1 MDMQASW
8 LEVDAAD
15 APSTSEP
22 EPRPHPL
29 AAPPPASRIF
39 YVSEDIDDDFVLI
52 SSNELP

>member
-1 MDMQASW
+1 MQASW